1 LKNTLAVPV
10 LVVVIVCAALV
21 VPFACD
27 PKFSEVGENESGGVP
42 LGDVA
47 VGVGVAVAGAVGV
60 AVAFGVGVGVG
71 VDFDDDVGVGVGVLD
86 PPCADAG

>member
-1 LKNTLAVPV
+1 LAVPV
-10 LVVVIVCAALV
+10 LVAVIVCAALV

-27 PKFSEVGENESGGVP
+27 PKFRDVGEKEIGAVP
-42 LGDVA
+42 LGDVE
-47 VGVGVAVAGAVGV
+47 VGVGDGVAVAGAVGV

-86 PPCADAG
+86 LQSAETE